1 MRLLLLL
8 LLTLNLLNAQK
19 IALLIGNSNYQHLDR
34 LTSPSQD
41 IPALAKKLGDMN
53 FEVTELYNL
62 DEKQMKKAIKT
73 FQQKLYHKPNAIAL
87 FYYSGHGS
95 QAYGESYL
103 IPIDGDTRDQADVEA
118 DGVKVETIARKMATA
133 RTKANILFLDACRD
147 VPTGTMGGTKGLGQ
161 VNRQPSSTL
170 ILYSTSKNKTAKDDR
185 VFNKIVLEKLAL
197 NMPFASLA
205 NDISYT
211 VGQKTNKQ
219 QVPELLSTGLPM
231 LYLNTSSI
239 PLVLKPEIKIIER
252 EKIVYRNKPQE
263 IVVTPNPITI
273 FNNNSSNN
281 KTAVV
286 NGLMF
291 QDVFCLTGSC
301 QEIVTPDNSKELAR
315 LQAENARLREQQNRV
330 VQPVEPA
337 TQETRRLDSSTNT
350 SKWITPTNSV
360 CKANGGKIYKGVCQ
374 ANWKNAKKV
383 CSQSGGRLPSRED
396 FHNVI
401 TACGG
406 IADADNNQQWAKNE
420 KNSSYQSC
428 YKQKGFSDND
438 WYWTRESHEEY
449 SSNPWGV
456 HFRSGN
462 DFWGN
467 KTNLNYALCVR

>member
-291 QDVFCLTGSC
+291 QNEPFSDEDIHNYSSQIESLSNKGRVWNGENAKRYCHELILDGYTNWRLP
-301 QEIVTPDNSKELAR
+301 TRKELLSLSNIQLFNYTNDEKYKRWFTKHKYER
-315 LQAENARLREQQNRV
+315 LTNIKEQKYFIKKNFLENMPTIFNMKYIV
-330 VQPVEPA
+330 FWTFTKNNKHPFGSVNFKHGYYGWGNPK
-337 TQETRRLDSSTNT
+337 TNT
-350 SKWITPTNSV
+350 
-360 CKANGGKIYKGVCQ
+360 G
-374 ANWKNAKKV
+374 
-383 CSQSGGRLPSRED
+383 
-396 FHNVI
+396 
-401 TACGG
+401 
-406 IADADNNQQWAKNE
+406 
-420 KNSSYQSC
+420 
-428 YKQKGFSDND
+428 
-438 WYWTRESHEEY
+438 Y
-449 SSNPWGV
+449 S
-456 HFRSGN
+456 
-462 DFWGN
+462 
-467 KTNLNYALCVR
+467 LCVREIK